1 MSIESKEDADVYIK
15 KVNDALRYLTGLA
28 EEAELY
34 SQAAIFCIIL
44 AAFQDLD
51 EIKILSKILGSYN
64 TDALKRLG
72 DSYDYEQELKI

>member
-34 SQAAIFCIIL
+34 SHAAIFCIVL
-44 AAFQDLD
+44 AAFQDMD
-51 EIKILSKILGSYN
+51 EIKTLSKILGMCN
-64 TDALKRLG
+64 TNALKRMEG
-72 DSYDYEQELKI
+72 IYV